1 MKKEKF
7 VVTGM
12 TCASCQAHVDKA
24 VRKVSGVKDVSVNL
38 LTNSMEV
45 TFEGDIENNINKA
58 VKDAGYKSYI
68 QGKNINDNS
77 IDNELNVMIKRLVT
91 SLILLIPLVYISMGF
106 MLNWPIGELK
116 DNLILLGLIEMIISF
131 IILVINKKF
140 FISGFKGLIHKSP
153 NMDTLVSLGAGVAFI
168 YSVVILIIM
177 TFYRKDDSMLMKY
190 AMNLTFETSG
200 MVPTL
205 ITIGKTLESYSK
217 GKTTNALKAL
227 INLKPK
233 EARVLKDGVE
243 YIVKEDEIKVGD
255 IIIVKTGE
263 MIPVDG
269 IIIDGASSID
279 EQTLTGESVPVDKKI
294 GDKVYQTTINKN
306 GVIKIKAEMV
316 GKDTSFSKII
326 ELVNDVNSSKAPISK
341 IADKVAGIFVPTVI
355 SIATITFTIWLIV
368 GLNIDLSINE
378 TIYTFAINKGIS
390 VLVISCPCALGLA
403 TPVAIM
409 VGSGKAA
416 RNGILFK
423 NSESLESSGKV
434 NFVVLDK
441 TGTITIGKPNV
452 EEVNPLI
459 DEKEFL
465 SLVQTLEKNSS
476 HPLAKAIIEYTNNIE
491 LEEKEII
498 NFEEIPGFGV
508 KGVIDNK
515 NIYGVNLKNALNLV
529 KIDDNIYQKIDDCLK
544 KGQTPMIFIYDDKL
558 IGFITVFDK
567 LKEDSIKAI
576 EEFKKLGVTPV
587 MATGDNEKV
596 AKTIA
601 DKVGISYYVSNVT
614 PKDKADLIYKL
625 KQLGNVSMVGD
636 GINDSVALSLADTGI
651 AIGAGADVAKE
662 SADIILIKS
671 SLMDAAKAIRLSRQI
686 LKNIKE
692 NLFWAF
698 IYNIIMIP
706 IAIGVF
712 YFTNISFLKEMKP
725 WYGALAM
732 ALSSVFVVLN
742 ALRLNLFNL
751 DKNTN
756 RRKTISIPDG
766 YLEIQEKEDENMKN
780 EVISVNGMMCKN
792 CAHHV
797 EEACLSVSGV
807 KKAKAS
813 LQDKNVTIKAEEDLD
828 IELVKKA
835 IKDAGYEA

>member
-77 IDNELNVMIKRLVT
+77 IDNELNVMIKRLIT

-153 NMDTLVSLGAGVAFI
+153 NMDTLVSLGAGVAFL

-355 SIATITFTIWLIV
+355 SIATITFIIWLIV
-368 GLNIDLSINE
+368 GLNINLSINE

-465 SLVQTLEKNSS
+465 CLVQTLEKNSS
-476 HPLAKAIIEYTNNIE
+476 HPLAKAIIEYTNKIE
-491 LEEKEII
+491 LEEKEIN

-601 DKVGISYYVSNVT
+601 DNVGISYYVSNVT